1 MASSAAVRALGLV
14 TDPRVSEVVD
24 QLAEL
29 QASGRPVAESDVL
42 VRYAALSAAVVNV
55 DPSPDSKI
63 GDLTVRQLR
72 SRFGA
77 DKRMAGL
84 ILVDETWLP
93 PKKVLRGRPIFGKRR
108 AFVPDRSHSDRLW
121 RVLGVSTPGIGD
133 CLEVLG
139 EVARGTPSAQDEQVC
154 PCSTE
159 AGGGGADEQ
168 DGGRNPESCTK
179 PRRIQRLVF
188 SKSEYPNIRRHFR
201 GALRRGWPRRL
212 IVNRPRADARRD
224 RLLED
229 IPTRDGYDRDEY
241 PPAVGRGKGKGLE
254 RGRNPRGWKADV
266 RYVPSSENRS
276 HGASLGSKLADFC
289 NGTRFRYVFR

>member
-1 MASSAAVRALGLV
+1 MMRGATTVASLAIATALVAVAIAGGQTLAVTAAA
-14 TDPRVSEVVD
+14 
-24 QLAEL
+24 
-29 QASGRPVAESDVL
+29 PVAHAAATCSN
-42 VRYAALSAAVVNV
+42 YANQKA
-55 DPSPDSKI
+55 
-63 GDLTVRQLR
+63 
-72 SRFGA
+72 
-77 DKRMAGL
+77 
-84 ILVDETWLP
+84 
-93 PKKVLRGRPIFGKRR
+93 
-108 AFVPDRSHSDRLW
+108 
-121 RVLGVSTPGIGD
+121 
-133 CLEVLG
+133 
-139 EVARGTPSAQDEQVC
+139 AQDAADTRDGDGDGIYCEDLPC

-276 HGASLGSKLADFC
+276 HGASLGAKLADFC